1 MNTLRNLEPMTPSAQ
16 DIQLATE
23 SSRVLSKII
32 NNDNTFYEI
41 RINDSQSSKA
51 IKIPESAIHMLF
63 DILTQMSKGN
73 AVTLIP
79 IHAELTTQEAANLL
93 NVSRPFLIDLLE
105 GGKIPYR
112 KVGTRR
118 KVMFKDLVIYKNA
131 SQTARSK
138 TLDELTRHS
147 QDLDMGY

>member
-1 MNTLRNLEPMTPSAQ
+1 MNTLRNIEPIAPSQQ

-23 SSRVLSKII
+23 SSRVLSKILDD
-32 NNDNTFYEI
+32 DNTFFEI
-41 RINDSQSSKA
+41 KVKNSTGLKTV
-51 IKIPESAIHMLF
+51 KIPESALHMLF
-63 DILTQMSKGN
+63 DILTQMAKGN

-93 NVSRPFLIDLLE
+93 NVSRPFLVSLLE
-105 GGKIPYR
+105 EGKIPYR

-118 KVMFKDLVIYKNA
+118 KVMFKDLMEYKNTIHA
-131 SQTARSK
+131 ARSK
-138 TLDELTRHS
+138 TLDELTRRS